1 MSSDNN
7 NSNKDFV
14 EEVKRLRNTRLGQK
28 DVLPILGNGAKKPPA
43 WFNWTEFRDGKKPR
57 FTDSELETV
66 FSNPEVGRAA
76 KRKRTYYQ
84 YSISCVPNS
93 WDTSLTFWLKHLK

>member
-28 DVLPILGNGAKKPPA
+28 DVVPILGNGAKKPPA

-66 FSNPEVGRAA
+66 FSNPEVGRAQKERGHTTNILSVA
-76 KRKRTYYQ
+76 FPTLG
-84 YSISCVPNS
+84 I
-93 WDTSLTFWLKHLK
+93 HL

>member
-28 DVLPILGNGAKKPPA
+28 DVVPILGNGAKKPPA

-57 FTDSELETV
+57 LTDSELETV
-66 FSNPEVGRAA
+66 FAC
-76 KRKRTYYQ
+76 
-84 YSISCVPNS
+84 YSSAISLRYLFLIS
-93 WDTSLTFWLKHLK
+93 IR